1 MELRIVVWTLAH
13 GLLFLAFAAGPLTT
27 GRPSH
32 LTLLLVF
39 VPIVGIVQ
47 SWMVPAVED
56 RWTWPVLTCAGGLMA
71 LFVCCPWPVHVGLM
85 LGLAQF
91 HVFTAAGYRWGPLW
105 LPASALGWLNG
116 VLAGCAAADC
126 VFGGVRSNP
135 LWFTLAATVLG
146 LVYGLTTAL
155 VFLALRERDREPGRP
170 WASPAKP
177 PSRGPQFRRIR
188 RRGSRPLRRSVAS
201 HPSPRET
208 RGEPSRDRP
217 SGHSGRR

>member
-1 MELRIVVWTLAH
+1 MELRIVAWTLAH
-13 GLLFLAFAAGPLTT
+13 GLLFLAFAAGLLTT

-32 LTLLLVF
+32 LPLLLVF
-39 VPIVGIVQ
+39 VPIVGFVQ

-91 HVFTAAGYRWGPLW
+91 HVFTATGYRWGPLW
-105 LPASALGWLNG
+105 LLASALGWLNG
-116 VLAGCAAADC
+116 VLAGCAAADF

-135 LWFTLAATVLG
+135 LWFALAATVLG

-170 WASPAKP
+170 RGLSGETAVARATIQANPATGVTSAST
-177 PSRGPQFRRIR
+177 FRRI
-188 RRGSRPLRRSVAS
+188 SSI
-201 HPSPRET
+201 
-208 RGEPSRDRP
+208 PSRNPGRTVVRSTVRP
-217 SGHSGRR
+217 